1 MKSRH
6 RCADLRGAPVPR
18 DPHSHC
24 SIEVLFNR
32 SEPLEEFPFLALHI
46 QQDLF
51 LKICSDCNMIF
62 AYYAKLMKK
71 LNTRKIIEKALP
83 IKWLIISLTS
93 LGEPLFKITRY
104 V

>member
-1 MKSRH
+1 
-6 RCADLRGAPVPR
+6 
-18 DPHSHC
+18 
-24 SIEVLFNR
+24 
-32 SEPLEEFPFLALHI
+32 
-46 QQDLF
+46 
-51 LKICSDCNMIF
+51 MIF